1 MIVHKEIKNILN
13 YYLPRIKYYYLLNKF
28 RFLLLIDKKVINQY
42 NYNVGI
48 DYYTQ
53 ILSTQ
58 KKYKIL
64 NW

>member
-1 MIVHKEIKNILN
+1 MDKITLKNRLN